1 MRDYIHVVDLAK
13 GHLAALNRLAK
24 PGFEVY
30 NLGTGNAT
38 TVLQLVN
45 AFKSISGWLF
55 QKHTI
60 KKLLFVEFL
69 IFRNVSKFQIKAF
82 KSHTNWLTGG
92 QVMWLG
98 YGAHRQ
104 RQHLN

>member
-13 GHLAALNRLAK
+13 GHLAALNRLNQ

-45 AFKSISGWLF
+45 TFKSIAGVDIPFEL
-55 QKHTI
+55 
-60 KKLLFVEFL
+60 VE
-69 IFRNVSKFQIKAF
+69 RRPGDA
-82 KSHTNWLTGG
+82 GG
-92 QVMWLG
+92 APREACCHEKQEKPRAAPG
-98 YGAHRQ
+98 GPD
-104 RQHLN
+104 